1 MTTIEDLPREIVSL
15 ICSLLKQPEK
25 YNCVFVNKEFHS
37 ASIPE
42 LWREPTLPTTYSL
55 HQLIKCLNH
64 SKHQRGDYIRMLKL
78 DYTISIHD
86 EELLSLLQ
94 LIPNLEV
101 LEIRQAEQLTDK
113 SIIPISKYCKQLRTL
128 LIVGSPMSYRSAHY
142 LGKCQQLQ
150 RLTLAACPN
159 LTPMTLLPFA
169 ECAIEYL
176 DLSGCK
182 WLTASDTAIDLCS
195 FTHLTHLTL
204 ICCDAI
210 SSDFLHRLTG
220 ALPQLQDFSIT
231 GNAVIDDDAIIPFL
245 KTHTRIRGLFLL
257 ECAITDSTLE
267 VIANYLPDLHNLDIS
282 FCTSLTP
289 NGIRILVDRCQ
300 NLRLLG
306 LKECSIARGD
316 LPEIPYDENE
326 PFFNTLT
333 FIELDYMR
341 NNLHEGRTSQD
352 RRPQDDEQEQ
362 DESVRESYAYIQR
375 YLNTEQVH

>member
-1 MTTIEDLPREIVSL
+1 
-15 ICSLLKQPEK
+15 
-25 YNCVFVNKEFHS
+25 
-37 ASIPE
+37 
-42 LWREPTLPTTYSL
+42 
-55 HQLIKCLNH
+55 
-64 SKHQRGDYIRMLKL
+64 
-78 DYTISIHD
+78 
-86 EELLSLLQ
+86 
-94 LIPNLEV
+94 
-101 LEIRQAEQLTDK
+101 
-113 SIIPISKYCKQLRTL
+113 
-128 LIVGSPMSYRSAHY
+128 MSYRSAHY

-333 FIELDYMR
+333 FIELDYM
-341 NNLHEGRTSQD
+341 H
-352 RRPQDDEQEQ
+352 DEQEQ

>member
-150 RLTLAACPN
+150 RL
-159 LTPMTLLPFA
+159 
-169 ECAIEYL
+169 
-176 DLSGCK
+176 
-182 WLTASDTAIDLCS
+182 
-195 FTHLTHLTL
+195 L
-204 ICCDAI
+204 I
-210 SSDFLHRLTG
+210 
-220 ALPQLQDFSIT
+220 
-231 GNAVIDDDAIIPFL
+231 
-245 KTHTRIRGLFLL
+245 
-257 ECAITDSTLE
+257 
-267 VIANYLPDLHNLDIS
+267 
-282 FCTSLTP
+282 
-289 NGIRILVDRCQ
+289 
-300 NLRLLG
+300 
-306 LKECSIARGD
+306 
-316 LPEIPYDENE
+316 
-326 PFFNTLT
+326 
-333 FIELDYMR
+333 
-341 NNLHEGRTSQD
+341 
-352 RRPQDDEQEQ
+352 
-362 DESVRESYAYIQR
+362 
-375 YLNTEQVH
+375 